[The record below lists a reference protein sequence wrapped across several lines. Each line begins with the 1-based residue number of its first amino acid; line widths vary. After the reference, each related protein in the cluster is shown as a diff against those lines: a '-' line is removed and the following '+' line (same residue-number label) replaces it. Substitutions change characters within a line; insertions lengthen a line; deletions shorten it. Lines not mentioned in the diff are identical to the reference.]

1 MASLPESEMI
11 ATAHREITNVL
22 GITGQPVFHHLTSW
36 KKAIPQVNLGHEKV
50 LTELE
55 NIESENPGLTFAGN
69 YRGGISV
76 GDCLING
83 MNL

>member
-1 MASLPESEMI
+1 
-11 ATAHREITNVL
+11 
-22 GITGQPVFHHLTSW
+22 
-36 KKAIPQVNLGHEKV
+36 V

-55 NIESENPGLTFAGN
+55 NIEAKNPGLKFAGN

-76 GDCLING
+76 GDCLVNG